1 MVGLLCGVI
10 CVGNGFRFCVCFGAI
25 WDFVFEMVLVSVH
38 PVCLWVASAAINGV
52 RLLRGLEVVFWG

>member
-1 MVGLLCGVI
+1 MV

-38 PVCLWVASAAINGV
+38 PVCLWVASAAITGV
-52 RLLRGLEVVFWG
+52 RLLRCLGVVFWG